1 MVTFLN
7 SIENANEL
15 VEHGI
20 VIGDEFVTVLPLL
33 LPSKRLDKVTLSNVP
48 PLLGDERRRC

>member
-1 MVTFLN
+1 MVIFLN

-20 VIGDEFVTVLPLL
+20 VIGDEFVTACASSLTTIKETWQSYFIQCSPF
-33 LPSKRLDKVTLSNVP
+33 S
-48 PLLGDERRRC
+48 